1 MSQKLIKLINIF
13 LFLTIINLSI
23 SQNIITSWHYDKV
36 QMYEL
41 QKISTIL
48 STQLK
53 EKITTFEPF
62 KEDSI
67 EISNLKFINVQ
78 HSLYDSYLNFN
89 TGLLL
94 FTPNKI
100 TLSFNFSYTCQSSS
114 GSASFDLKINLLKMR
129 LTNNKDNQTQTVQVS
144 MFSNENDYS
153 VFEIPDKELSSKVKT
168 ALYKGFENKNIL
180 KDISSKIDL
189 ITYYKEFYNNK
200 KNLNFV
206 TSTFFDSKKISI
218 NFNRFIGF
226 CEDVTGEAESALC
239 YYSGE
244 IDQEDK
250 TDKTRVPVSNEKFVN
265 PNDTYNTFINMDL
278 YNKIVAKIVN
288 EGLSE
293 KTFNKYSVVKSSPN
307 DFTVLSLKTIFKGLD
322 DYGDD
327 EIFDAKIKI
336 NELNSKSIKFN
347 AVFNI
352 GSKTNVFSLDFEIDI
367 SLKVEILKTVRFNIC
382 SENVKNVKV
391 FIKSGNISILD
402 ESKLKKYVEKVMDDT
417 PLCLTDE
424 GISLR
429 DYYSIITNGYCK
441 EEGFYLEG
449 NQIYQ

>member
-1 MSQKLIKLINIF
+1 MSQQLIKLF
-13 LFLTIINLSI
+13 LFIAILNLSI

-36 QMYEL
+36 QMYDL
-41 QKISTIL
+41 QKVGKIL

-53 EKITTFEPF
+53 EKITTLPSFT
-62 KEDSI
+62 EDSI
-67 EISNLKFINVQ
+67 NISNLKFLEVQ

-89 TGLLL
+89 SGLFL
-94 FTPNKI
+94 FTPNKV
-100 TLSFNFSYTCQSSS
+100 TLSFNFTYTYQGSS
-114 GSASFDLKINLLKMR
+114 GSASFDLKINTLKMR
-129 LTNNKDNQTQTVQVS
+129 LNNNKGNQTQTVQVS

-153 VFEIPDKELSSKVKT
+153 VFEIPDKELASKVKT
-168 ALYKGFENKNIL
+168 ALYKGFENNNIF

-189 ITYYKEFYNNK
+189 ISYYKEFYKEK

-206 TSTFFDSKKISI
+206 TSTFFDSKKVSI

-226 CEDVTGEAESALC
+226 CEDVTGKAESALC

-244 IDQEDK
+244 MDEEDK
-250 TDKTRVPVSNEKFVN
+250 TDKTRVPLSNDKFVN

-293 KTFNKYSVVKSSPN
+293 KTFNKYTVVKSSPN
-307 DFTVLSLKTIFKGLD
+307 DFTVSSLKKVFKGLE

-327 EIFDAKIKI
+327 EIFDAKIRI
-336 NELNSKSIKFN
+336 NKLNSKSVKFN
-347 AVFNI
+347 AIFNI

-382 SENVKNVKV
+382 QENAKNTKV
-391 FIKSGNISILD
+391 FVKSGNISILD
-402 ESKLKKYVEKVMDDT
+402 ESALKKYVEKFLDDT
-417 PLCLTDE
+417 PVCLTDE

-429 DYYSIITNGYCK
+429 DYYSIITNGYCQ

-449 NQIYQ
+449 NQLYQ